1 MYCPAC
7 GGREDNAI
15 LVVYCVLQE
24 RELNDGQNVP
34 CIDSS
39 LFLHMVVVLSP
50 LSLGLIFVASIFR
63 MLFLGP
69 RDFAE
74 GVIRSTNNVDQRV
87 TLLDC

>member
-24 RELNDGQNVP
+24 REINDGQNVP
-34 CIDSS
+34 YINSS

-50 LSLGLIFVASIFR
+50 LSLGLIFVAS
-63 MLFLGP
+63 
-69 RDFAE
+69 AE
-74 GVIRSTNNVDQRV
+74 GLYVALT
-87 TLLDC
+87 TLSRQ